1 MEDLISKCVRCG
13 SCKALCPT
21 YIVDSTEGMSPRG
34 RVSLFKSYME
44 GQLNLTSKLDYRLFS
59 CMLCGACNT
68 LCPLGINVTDAMYD
82 IRIRLKNF
90 DTKRR
95 ILAYFLKF
103 SMKNPYRL
111 FRLLK
116 IIDELGDI
124 FPSLRKKFLKDLT
137 QKIPAHILRDET
149 FIYKAEKTKAR
160 IAVFTGCTV
169 NVLYPNIGKSLIY
182 SLNKLGY
189 DAVLPK
195 GEVCCG
201 APLMSLGLKDDVSEL
216 AFKNLKIFKA
226 LNVEAIVGI
235 CPTCVHFIKN
245 EYKKIVGEGLDKA
258 LEVSQFFIMTNFFEK
273 IQRSS
278 YLLKRPIIYHDPCHS
293 LYGLKVSSE
302 PRKILNSLGLE
313 PLNKQSGCC
322 GFGGTFK
329 LLYKDISEDIVN
341 ERIEDYKEAEAII
354 TACPNCIIQLKSK
367 MTDKSIVHLAEVLD
381 NSLN

>member
-1 MEDLISKCVRCG
+1 MEDLISRCVRCG

-21 YIVDSTEGMSPRG
+21 YTVDSTEGMGPRG
-34 RVSLFKSYME
+34 RVSLLKDYME
-44 GQLNLTSKLDYRLFS
+44 GQLNLSRKLDYRLFS

-68 LCPLGINVTDAMYD
+68 LCPLGINITDAMYD

-95 ILAYFLKF
+95 ILAYLLKF

-116 IIDELGDI
+116 IIDEIGDI
-124 FPSLRKKFLKDLT
+124 FPSLRKKLLKDLYL
-137 QKIPAHILRDET
+137 KMPAHILRDEA

-216 AFKNLKIFKA
+216 ASKNLKIFKA
-226 LNVEAIVGI
+226 LNVEAIVGT
-235 CPTCVHFIKN
+235 CPTCVYFIKN

-258 LEVSQFFIMTNFFEK
+258 LEVSQFFIETNFSERILRK
-273 IQRSS
+273 T
-278 YLLKRPIIYHDPCHS
+278 YLSKKDIAYHDPCHS
-293 LYGLKVSSE
+293 LYGLKVTLE
-302 PRKILNSLGLE
+302 PRKILNSLGLK
-313 PLNKQSGCC
+313 PINKKSGCC

-329 LLYKDISEDIVN
+329 LLYKNISEDIVR
-341 ERIEDYKEAEAII
+341 ERIEDYKKAEAIV

-367 MTDKSIVHLAEVLD
+367 MTDKSVLHIAEVLD
-381 NSLN
+381 SFLN